1 MKQVDLKIIIL
12 GALGVGK
19 TSLLHQYI
27 HQRYYDD
34 YRTTL
39 GASVMSK
46 NITVDNQAVKM
57 QIWDTGGQERF
68 RSVVSTFYKGV
79 DGCILA
85 FDVTDRDSFL
95 ELEGWRQD
103 ILDKT
108 HPPDPSL
115 PFVLLGNKIDMQ
127 DRQVSSGDAA
137 QWSEERNIPYLEVSA
152 KDNINVEQAFQTLAG
167 HALIRHKEGLMSYMT
182 DSIKLK
188 PEKTSKKRRK
198 CCS

>member
-1 MKQVDLKIIIL
+1 
-12 GALGVGK
+12 
-19 TSLLHQYI
+19 
-27 HQRYYDD
+27 
-34 YRTTL
+34 
-39 GASVMSK
+39 MSK

-127 DRQVSSGDAA
+127 DRQVSSGNAA

-167 HALIRHKEGLMSYMT
+167 HALIRVRQSSYLHINTIIYHMVILIMCNNISEVKMKHL
-182 DSIKLK
+182 DKIC
-188 PEKTSKKRRK
+188 E
-198 CCS
+198 C